1 MSERT
6 NMTEELEAAEGLFAG
21 GQGEL
26 AVELLERLAA
36 DAEEYVDRN
45 CVASEEEQWFSFPT
59 VFERLCYRRV
69 EKDPR
74 TLHDVGEPLDR
85 LYADLAFAL
94 VSEGDYAAATE
105 ALRQAVR
112 WNPME
117 CGYRLDL
124 AELYRTNGDMDEY
137 LALSYSVFE
146 RASDVRHLVRAF
158 CNFARHFMDT
168 GADSAVAAA
177 LRCARRLDWSDNV
190 LDGLIERVEG
200 TDQDPDTL
208 TDEQA
213 AAVLAQEGLPEG
225 ANAEVALC
233 LLMCA
238 TDVAA
243 TDRALATTLT
253 VRARDLVGA
262 PAVKVLLT
270 LIRESDEEG
279 ADEGETAAADG
290 STTAGA
296 ATTDAAAPADGAAGS
311 AAPADGAAVAEP
323 SEKGGANHA
332 DA

>member
-1 MSERT
+1 MNERT
-6 NMTEELEAAEGLFAG
+6 NMTDELDAAEGLFAG

-26 AVELLERLAA
+26 ACELLERLAA

-45 CVASEEEQWFSFPT
+45 CPTTDEVQWFSFPT

-74 TLHDVGEPLDR
+74 ELRDVGEPLDR
-85 LYADLAFAL
+85 LYADLAFVL

-112 WNPME
+112 WNPMG

-124 AELYRTNGDMDEY
+124 AELYRTNGDIDEY
-137 LALSYSVFE
+137 LGLTFSVFE

-168 GADSAVAAA
+168 GADSAAAA
-177 LRCARRLDWSDNV
+177 CLRCARRLDWSDNV
-190 LDGLIERVEG
+190 LDGLIDRVKG
-200 TDQDPDTL
+200 TPCDPDAL
-208 TDEQA
+208 TDEQTSQVMA
-213 AAVLAQEGLPEG
+213 ENGLPEG

-238 TDVAA
+238 TDVASK
-243 TDRALATTLT
+243 DRGLATNLT

-262 PAVKVLLT
+262 PAVKALLE
-270 LIRESDEEG
+270 LIRSTD
-279 ADEGETAAADG
+279 AEGEG
-290 STTAGA
+290 S
-296 ATTDAAAPADGAAGS
+296 
-311 AAPADGAAVAEP
+311 
-323 SEKGGANHA
+323 HA

>member
-1 MSERT
+1 MNERT
-6 NMTEELEAAEGLFAG
+6 NMTDELDAAEVLFAG

-26 AVELLERLAA
+26 ACELLERLAA

-45 CVASEEEQWFSFPT
+45 CPTTDEVQWFSFPT

-74 TLHDVGEPLDR
+74 ELRDVGEPLDR
-85 LYADLAFAL
+85 LYADLAFVL

-112 WNPME
+112 WNPMG

-124 AELYRTNGDMDEY
+124 AELYRTNGDIDEY
-137 LALSYSVFE
+137 LGLTFSVFE

-168 GADSAVAAA
+168 GADSAAAA
-177 LRCARRLDWSDNV
+177 CLRCARRLDWSDNV
-190 LDGLIERVEG
+190 LDGLIDRVKG
-200 TDQDPDTL
+200 TPCDPDAL
-208 TDEQA
+208 TDEQTSQVMA
-213 AAVLAQEGLPEG
+213 ENGLPEG

-238 TDVAA
+238 TDVAPK
-243 TDRALATTLT
+243 DRSLATNLT
-253 VRARDLVGA
+253 VRARDLVGT
-262 PAVKVLLT
+262 PAVTALLE
-270 LIRESDEEG
+270 LIRSTD
-279 ADEGETAAADG
+279 AEGEG
-290 STTAGA
+290 S
-296 ATTDAAAPADGAAGS
+296 
-311 AAPADGAAVAEP
+311 
-323 SEKGGANHA
+323 HA

>member
-94 VSEGDYAAATE
+94 VSEGDYAAAAE

-190 LDGLIERVEG
+190 LDGLIERVKG

-262 PAVKVLLT
+262 PAVKALLT

-279 ADEGETAAADG
+279 AGEGEDAAADG
-290 STTAGA
+290 SATAGA
-296 ATTDAAAPADGAAGS
+296 AAVADGADAAGD
-311 AAPADGAAVAEP
+311 PAVDNGAAEP
-323 SEKGGANHA
+323 SEKGGASHA